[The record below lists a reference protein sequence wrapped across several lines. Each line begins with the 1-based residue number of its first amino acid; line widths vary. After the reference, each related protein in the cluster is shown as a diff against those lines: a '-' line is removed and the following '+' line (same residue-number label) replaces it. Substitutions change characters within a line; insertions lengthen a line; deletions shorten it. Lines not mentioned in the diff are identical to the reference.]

1 MHMSR
6 YTKFAVLTTVL
17 AVFVV
22 FPVFVAADA
31 THDYAKKIVGCWLGE
46 RKFDVYHADGTWGFK
61 RNEDAPE
68 DVGGRWRVEGD
79 KLIVTGQTDD
89 GFATAAYTI
98 ISCTDHTLILE
109 IDGYREKV
117 QKDIQR
123 IAGRRPNPYEGCQR

>member
-1 MHMSR
+1 MSR
-6 YTKFAVLTTVL
+6 YTKFAVLTAVL
-17 AVFVV
+17 AVFVA

-31 THDYAKKIVGCWLGE
+31 THDYAKKITGCWLGT
-46 RKFDVYHADGTWGFK
+46 RKFDVYHANGTWGFK

-79 KLIVTGQTDD
+79 KLVITGRTDD

-109 IDGYREKV
+109 INGYREEYKRYSADCR
-117 QKDIQR
+117 KKT
-123 IAGRRPNPYEGCQR
+123 